1 MKIFFLITGLSMGG
15 AEKVVTSLADAL
27 ADRGHVVLISYL
39 TGVALVVPRNPAV
52 CIVDLGIKS
61 AKDIFKTYFKLRR
74 LVIDFK
80 PDVVHSHMVHANIL
94 ARLMRLTTAI
104 PRLICTAHSSN
115 EGGYLRMIAYRV
127 TDVLADLS
135 TNVSDAAVAAFVA
148 LKAVKPGRMI
158 AVHNGIS
165 TSAFAFSPSARD
177 EVRQRLGI
185 ADGCKLILAVGRLTE
200 AKDYP
205 NLLRALQM
213 LNVNSINFKACI
225 AGAGPLEQ
233 TLKGYV
239 CELEIGE
246 HVEFLGI
253 RHDVAALLSAADVF
267 VLSSAWEGFGLVVAE
282 AMACECI
289 VVATDCGGVKEI
301 VGDCGYLVP
310 RANSRA
316 LCAAICKAFA
326 LSTCDAKTLRMR
338 AKKRIISNYSL
349 ETTIRKWLLIYSP
362 NK

>member
-1 MKIFFLITGLSMGG
+1 MKILLLITGLGMGG
-15 AEKVVTSLADAL
+15 AEKVVTSLADSL
-27 ADRGHVVLISYL
+27 ADGGHVVLIAYL

-52 CIVDLGIKS
+52 RIIDLGVKS
-61 AKDIFKTYFKLRR
+61 GKDIFQAYFKLRR
-74 LVIDFK
+74 LVVDFR

-94 ARLMRLTTAI
+94 ARLLRLTTPI

-115 EGGYLRMIAYRV
+115 EGGHLRMMAYRV

-135 TNVSDAAVAAFVA
+135 TNVSDVAVAAFVA

-165 TSAFAFSPSARD
+165 TNAFAFSPSAR
-177 EVRQRLGI
+177 EEIRQRLGI
-185 ADGCKLILAVGRLTE
+185 ADDCKLILAVGRLTE

-213 LNVNSINFKACI
+213 LKVNAINFKACI
-225 AGAGPLEQ
+225 VGVGPLEQ
-233 TLKGYV
+233 ALKV
-239 CELEIGE
+239 HVRELGLGE

-253 RHDVAALLSAADVF
+253 RHDVAALMSAADVF

-289 VVATDCGGVKEI
+289 VVATDCGGVKEV
-301 VGDCGYLVP
+301 VGVCGYLVP
-310 RANSRA
+310 PANSRA
-316 LCAAICKAFA
+316 LFTVICQVFN
-326 LSTCDAKTLRMR
+326 LPTFDAVSLRIR
-338 AKKRIISNYSL
+338 ARKIIIANYSL
-349 ETTIRKWLLIYSP
+349 EAAVDKWLLIYSAT
-362 NK
+362 N